1 MGEEDLIVD
10 VGISAAASGDVGST
24 STTACVIRLA
34 GVTLIPPF
42 FFDYQKG
49 NLQFGYRPP
58 YRVAGQKTVSDGMR

>member
-1 MGEEDLIVD
+1 MGEEDFIVD

-24 STTACVIRLA
+24 STTVCVIRLA

-49 NLQFGYRPP
+49 NLQFGAFVDRWP
-58 YRVAGQKTVSDGMR
+58 RNRQDCV